1 MCACGCAQDAA
12 LARHVLAVHREG
24 RAPRP
29 EGPAPLSPE
38 LLRAY
43 IAAAK
48 QHEPFV
54 PESLTDYVAAVYAE
68 MRRCGG
74 WQELV
79 REERSSSA
87 WLKVLAGMWMR

>member
-1 MCACGCAQDAA
+1 MPCLPAQDAA
-12 LARHVLAVHREG
+12 LARHVLAVHRDG

-48 QHEPFV
+48 QHEPYV
-54 PESLTDYVAAVYAE
+54 PASLTDYVAAVYAE
-68 MRRCGG
+68 MRR
-74 WQELV
+74 W
-79 REERSSSA
+79 
-87 WLKVLAGMWMR
+87 AGRLWGVHAG